1 MRNEPESKAGRRAEA
16 AGGVDS
22 RADYVARVNRALD
35 HVLDHL
41 AEPLPLEV
49 VARAAGFS
57 PFHFHR
63 VFKARMGET
72 LREFVGRQRL
82 ERALTLMSRR
92 PTRSLT
98 EIALECGFA
107 SSSDFSRAFRQR
119 YGVAPSR
126 FDLAAWRARHREELV
141 GTVEPARLRPA
152 LAPLAPGAN
161 PDGFEV
167 VLRRLP
173 ARTVAYLRVLDPFR
187 SGGVVPAAREL
198 VAWAEARGLADGR
211 WYGTMWEDP
220 EVVALEHCRY
230 DVAVEVEDV
239 VPDGRVGRHVFPP
252 MLVAELALRGDIA
265 LELRALDWLFTTWLP
280 RSGFEP
286 DEQPCFEAWAG
297 RPFAHGTKHFEL
309 AVQLPVR

>member
-1 MRNEPESKAGRRAEA
+1 M
-16 AGGVDS
+16 
-22 RADYVARVNRALD
+22 DYVARVNRAID
-35 HVLDHL
+35 HVLGRL
-41 AEPLPLEV
+41 AEPLRLEA

-63 VFKARMGET
+63 VFKALMGET
-72 LREFVGRQRL
+72 LREFVSRQRL

-92 PTRSLT
+92 PARSLT

-107 SSSDFSRAFRQR
+107 SSSDFSRGFKQR

-126 FDLAAWRARHREELV
+126 FDLPAWRARRREDLL
-141 GTVEPARLRPA
+141 GTMEHARPTLERLP
-152 LAPLAPGAN
+152 PGAN

-167 VLRRLP
+167 VLRSLP
-173 ARTVAYLRVLDPFR
+173 PRTVAYRRVLDPFR

-211 WYGTMWEDP
+211 WYGYMWEDP
-220 EVVALEHCRY
+220 DVVALEHCRY
-230 DVAVEVEDV
+230 DVAVEVQDG
-239 VPDGRVGRHVFPP
+239 VPDGLVGIHRFPA
-252 MLVAELALRGDIA
+252 LRVAELALRGDLA

-280 RSGFEP
+280 RSGLEP

-297 RPFAHGTKHFEL
+297 RPFAHGTERFEL